1 MMLHN
6 FSCGNVRKF
15 LESFP
20 VYPSVIKHGNGKSTN
35 EYNDCPKQTSIS
47 SFMVDFL
54 QQRYRRVTPNHHS
67 GLDIRLPRLHV
78 DGGGLP
84 EPAVA
89 LQRAGQGNATH
100 NGRVNL

>member
-1 MMLHN
+1 MATENPQTNTMI
-6 FSCGNVRKF
+6 V
-15 LESFP
+15 
-20 VYPSVIKHGNGKSTN
+20 PSKPPFHHLWWI
-35 EYNDCPKQTSIS
+35 
-47 SFMVDFL
+47 F